1 MARVRLD
8 AEGSRC
14 RIYAL
19 DSLLRSAEGGGFG
32 GHDGSAAT
40 LMDPGG

>member
-32 GHDGSAAT
+32 GHD
-40 LMDPGG
+40 